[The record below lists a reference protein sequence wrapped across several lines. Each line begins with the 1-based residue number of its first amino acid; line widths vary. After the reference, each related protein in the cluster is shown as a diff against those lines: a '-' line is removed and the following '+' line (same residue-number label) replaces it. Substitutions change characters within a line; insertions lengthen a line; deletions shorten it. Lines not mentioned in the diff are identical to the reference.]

1 MQAKSNHLRGGR
13 QAGVTPALSGRSGSD
28 VAADTPAYIFGV
40 ILSDRP
46 RAKYR
51 PRDFALDPAHGHW
64 VQGSAPAAHRGGDLP
79 LRYSCAIAPAQLEPA
94 PAVHPKQC
102 DAVAIR
108 LPVSSL
114 TSLMFQIVRFVAPI
128 GISSIW
134 LKSQS

>member
-1 MQAKSNHLRGGR
+1 M
-13 QAGVTPALSGRSGSD
+13 RS
-28 VAADTPAYIFGV
+28 AYFRRV
-40 ILSDRP
+40 NLSDRP

-64 VQGSAPAAHRGGDLP
+64 VQGAAPAAPRVAVRIRRG
-79 LRYSCAIAPAQLEPA
+79 RYVIAPVQLEPA

-102 DAVAIR
+102 EAVAI
-108 LPVSSL
+108 LSPVPPATSSL
-114 TSLMFQIVRFVAPI
+114 FQMLRFAPPS